1 MSSAPA
7 SKKMVSKEEVE
18 SDLLQDNDLHP
29 LVNAQ
34 AAKDIFAVL
43 LVFRFINALCVRT
56 FFQPDEY
63 FQSLEPA
70 WQMAF
75 GTQSGAWITWVSTSS
90 PGLLYFSDDSQEWEH
105 QLRSSLHPAL
115 FATIYYVLDKP
126 MVFLS
131 FFPQFR
137 GMLFS
142 VLPNIVQGIFAAI
155 GDYYMYQFSERLYGI
170 GSNNAWA
177 VVCRSTN

>member
-1 MSSAPA
+1 MANGLWNPKWSVDHVGKYFSP
-7 SKKMVSKEEVE
+7 
-18 SDLLQDNDLHP
+18 DLLHFSNDL
-29 LVNAQ
+29 
-34 AAKDIFAVL
+34 
-43 LVFRFINALCVRT
+43 
-56 FFQPDEY
+56 
-63 FQSLEPA
+63 
-70 WQMAF
+70 
-75 GTQSGAWITWVSTSS
+75 
-90 PGLLYFSDDSQEWEH
+90 QEWEH
-105 QLRSSLHPAL
+105 QLRSSLHPIL
-115 FATIYYVLDKP
+115 FAIIYYVLDKP

-177 VVCRSTN
+177 VVSYSTR